1 LDVVEFKRSCKL
13 KKCEQTEI
21 FGHAAH
27 ASTFSPCSVRSKDCD
42 FGMWADV
49 GRQIQTFLPW
59 FDQKLMVSVSGE
71 NFWPQQNEK
80 IRKAIVIANAA
91 RN

>member
-1 LDVVEFKRSCKL
+1 
-13 KKCEQTEI
+13 
-21 FGHAAH
+21 
-27 ASTFSPCSVRSKDCD
+27 
-42 FGMWADV
+42 MWADV